1 MRFYD
6 ILLAKKITKKTT
18 WGGVDKRFASQ
29 YSDLFGSG
37 NKNINFTPV
46 ETTTSSTQIINLK
59 FDEKNPYALGIKFN
73 IQAFYDSSTYTPSTL
88 TIINPPT
95 AFYSQSQGLL
105 GMDIKVEAG
114 IKPSVF
120 TSKLELTASTNNILF
135 IGKVA
140 RVVPQWGGLNP
151 SVTFLLSS
159 VMSDSTGDNSSHI
172 CIIEKGEK
180 IADSLTNTL
189 REMLPD
195 ISVEIVDSAIDM
207 TLQDNQT
214 MQREVKSYMDLV
226 NLAKQLGIGFAVD
239 KNRVI
244 MYGIKKGYENSV
256 SPFEPKPQDF
266 LSQPEFQNHST
277 IQCVFGLRGD
287 LQLTQKVK
295 MPKNTVLS
303 SGGLTGGSG
312 GGVSQTGSLAGVSNA
327 NAIIASDDYKIT
339 GIWHTGD
346 SRNSSALAWATT
358 ISATSTKNLANK

>member
-6 ILLAKKITKKTT
+6 ILLAKKITEQKDGKTT
-18 WGGVDKRFASQ
+18 SA
-29 YSDLFGSG
+29 
-37 NKNINFTPV
+37 T
-46 ETTTSSTQIINLK
+46 EIINLK

-73 IQAFYDSSTYTPSTL
+73 IQAFYDSSTYSPSTL

-95 AFYSQSQGLL
+95 VFYSQSRGLV
-105 GMDIKVEAG
+105 GMDIKLEAG

-120 TSKLELTASTNNILF
+120 TSKLNLTDSTNNILF

-159 VMSDSTGDNSSHI
+159 VMNDSKNDTSSYV

-180 IADSLTNTL
+180 ITDSLKATL
-189 REMLPD
+189 REMLPEV
-195 ISVEIVDSAIDM
+195 SVEIVESANDM

-214 MQREVKSYMDLV
+214 MQREIKSYMDLV
-226 NLAKQLGIGFAVD
+226 NLAKQLGVGFAVD
-239 KNRVI
+239 KNKII
-244 MYGIKKGYENSV
+244 MYGIKAGYKNDV

-287 LQLTQKVK
+287 LQLQQKIS
-295 MPKNTVLS
+295 MPKNTVLG

-312 GGVSQTGSLAGVSNA
+312 GSASLTGSLAGVSNA
-327 NAIIASDDYKIT
+327 NAIIASDDYNIT

-358 ISATSTKNLANK
+358 ISATTLNNLANKS